1 MSTTEKLKKN
11 NIKIKAF
18 EVNCIKLYKNAEKET
33 ITTKRNKIKVQPWT
47 TVKEL
52 KTIISNIN
60 KVHSKN
66 IRLFFEK
73 FELINDL
80 SMNDYHILE
89 KKHPKISY
97 EIIDNDNNKENPNF
111 EIKVYGTFP
120 CCDSLK
126 KIIRKISYAFA
137 LGLNPVIVE
146 DGTSGTY
153 KLRNPEKEIVG
164 IFKPFDEEPFAPNNN
179 KNNVGKFGSE
189 TFRKG
194 ILSGEGTIREV
205 AAYILDKKDKNM
217 ENIFD
222 VPPTTFV
229 EISHPFFNKNN
240 EEMLYIDED
249 IDNILKNGLI
259 LQFLNEKISS
269 KKNNINV
276 ENKQPYLS
284 TKKYNYITRKYGSLQ
299 KFIESTGVV
308 ADYSYSLFTIEEAHK
323 IMILDFRILNCDRND
338 ENILLIK
345 EGKIKNTKKDFYKLI
360 PIDHALS
367 FPSCLKIGDYEMCW
381 MTWSQAEQPF
391 TKKEKEY
398 IENINI
404 ISDMQHLNEYINLR
418 EDCWKFFRISNT
430 ILKIGAKYNLT
441 PFEIGS
447 LMYTLD
453 YDKKEPSKIEL
464 IIQKTD
470 NLCSCLKVDKRLRLF
485 SAGSK
490 EEKERQ
496 NKFTKIN
503 CKRTSLLEKTTS
515 EPKKK
520 ANEDSENSSNDEYFG
535 LKSNGKKRKK
545 NGKSK
550 KEKSHL
556 SRTSSISQEI
566 VFDSPYNELY
576 FSHFVVFLKELI
588 KNEYPEKA
596 KIYEENL
603 EIEEEKNLKNY
614 EYNLNIIET
623 NKDFFG
629 EQVEGLF

>member
-11 NIKIKAF
+11 NKKIKAF

-33 ITTKRNKIKVQPWT
+33 ITTRRNKIKVQPWT

-52 KTIISNIN
+52 KSIISDLNNIQ
-60 KVHSKN
+60 SKN

-73 FELINDL
+73 FELRNDL

-89 KKHPKISY
+89 KKHPKIFY
-97 EIIDNDNNKENPNF
+97 EIIDNNEDCNF

-126 KIIRKISYAFA
+126 KIIRKIYYAFVA
-137 LGLNPVIVE
+137 GLNPILVE

-269 KKNNINV
+269 KKNNIHID
-276 ENKQPYLS
+276 NKKPYLS
-284 TKKYNYITRKYGSLQ
+284 SKKYNYITRKYGSLQ

-345 EGKIKNTKKDFYKLI
+345 EKKKNNKKDFYKLI

-398 IENINI
+398 IENIDI
-404 ISDMQHLNEYINLR
+404 ISDMQRLNENINLR

-430 ILKIGAKYNLT
+430 ILKIGAKYDLT

-485 SAGSK
+485 SAGCK
-490 EEKERQ
+490 EETEPEERK
-496 NKFTKIN
+496 NKFTKIHT
-503 CKRTSLLEKTTS
+503 KKKTSLLERTTS

-520 ANEDSENSSNDEYFG
+520 ANEDNDNSSNDEYSG
-535 LKSNGKKRKK
+535 LKSNG
-545 NGKSK
+545 NK
-550 KEKSHL
+550 KEKQKKEKLQL
-556 SRTSSISQEI
+556 SRASSISQEI

-576 FSHFVVFLKELI
+576 FSHFIVFLKELI

-623 NKDFFG
+623 NKDSIG
-629 EQVEGLF
+629 EEDEG